1 MFSSAGVPMAVDA
14 TQVEG
19 IMSLAQAEECG
30 IAVVMLGDILGMRCE
45 TSPASL
51 KVLLYKEEAGEGGET
66 YGVGVD
72 RLDSLVP
79 VPIGALRLLP
89 EPLLSHAG
97 PRPFW
102 GAIAQG
108 KHVVLLIDLYR
119 LKGLKPCKATA
130 AA

>member
-30 IAVVMLGDILGMRCE
+30 IAVVMLRDILGMRFE
-45 TSPASL
+45 TSPAFL
-51 KVLLYKEEAGEGGET
+51 KVLLYKEEGGET
-66 YGVGVD
+66 CGVGVD
-72 RLDSLVP
+72 RLDSLIP

-119 LKGLKPCKATA
+119 LKGLKPCKATTA
-130 AA
+130 A